1 MRPSRTNGPGVNATC
16 ISATARD
23 PTNRLGCAA
32 LFPASASPVTISRLA
47 AGMYSV
53 AVPPPARGWSLD
65 QHALHIEVAG
75 SPARAGMVPLMLTW
89 WPGLSRFPRPRGDG
103 PLQAG

>member
-32 LFPASASPVTISRLA
+32 LFPASASPVTISRLTWNL
-47 AGMYSV
+47 S
-53 AVPPPARGWSLD
+53 ARRK
-65 QHALHIEVAG
+65 
-75 SPARAGMVPLMLTW
+75 RAGHVGAARVGIRLHPPYLVRAAASPLLT
-89 WPGLSRFPRPRGDG
+89 F
-103 PLQAG
+103 